1 MRYGSVCSGIEA
13 ATVAWHPLGW
23 TPVFFSEIDPF
34 ACALLEQR
42 YPSVQNLGDMTRF
55 HEWPDTSIDILVGGT
70 PCQSFSVAG
79 LRAGLAD
86 PRGNLAL
93 TFLAIAARYRPRW
106 LVWENVPGVLSSN
119 RGRDFS
125 AFLAG
130 LGQLGYGWSFRVL
143 DAQYHGLAQRRRR
156 VFVVGYFGNWSAA
169 AAVLFDVASMR
180 GDPPPSRKAGQAI
193 AAPITAGTPSNSRP
207 AGRRQEDDSNIVLA
221 NTLPAHHGRQDLD
234 NETYIAR
241 CITAREGSRQDWETE
256 TLIAHT
262 LRAKGHDASEDGTG
276 RGTPLIAFYPTNRQ
290 PEFANYADIAPTI
303 KIGSSSGGNPPAVAF
318 AQNQREEVRELTV
331 AGSLSSIRRGD
342 AKNETLLTHEPY
354 TIAVRGRS
362 GARDLEFR
370 NDGRANALMS
380 HAGGRDGLGA
390 GAIATSS
397 VRRLT
402 PRECERLMGMEDD
415 YTLITYRGKPARD
428 GPRYAKL
435 GNSMAVTCM
444 RWLGQRIELVESV
457 LLELSLE

>member
-13 ATVAWHPLGW
+13 ATAAWHPLGW
-23 TPVFFSEIDPF
+23 TPVFFSEIDSF

-42 YPSVQNLGDMTRF
+42 YPSVPNLGDMTRF
-55 HEWPDTSIDILVGGT
+55 HEWPDARIDVLCGGT

-79 LRAGLAD
+79 LRAGLVD
-86 PRGNLAL
+86 PRGNLAIS
-93 TFLAIAARYRPRW
+93 FLEIAKRYRPRW
-106 LVWENVPGVLSSN
+106 VLWENVPGVLSSN
-119 RGRDFS
+119 RGRDFA
-125 AFLAG
+125 AFLGG

-156 VFVVGYFGNWSAA
+156 VFAVGYFGNWSAA

-193 AAPITAGTPSNSRP
+193 AAPLTAGTRSNSRP

-262 LRAKGHDASEDGTG
+262 LRAEGHDASEDGTG
-276 RGTPLIAFYPTNRQ
+276 RGTPLIAFCPQ
-290 PEFANYADIAPTI
+290 PECANYADITPTI
-303 KIGSSSGGNPPAVAF
+303 NIGSSSGGKPPVTPF
-318 AQNQREEVRELTV
+318 AQNQREEVRELAV

-342 AKNETLLTHEPY
+342 AKNETLLAHEPL
-354 TIAVRGRS
+354 S
-362 GARDLEFR
+362 
-370 NDGRANALMS
+370 
-380 HAGGRDGLGA
+380 
-390 GAIATSS
+390 AIARSA

-402 PRECERLMGMEDD
+402 PRECERLQGFVDD

-444 RWLGQRIELVESV
+444 QWLGRRIELVESV
-457 LLELSLE
+457 LLELSITRGK